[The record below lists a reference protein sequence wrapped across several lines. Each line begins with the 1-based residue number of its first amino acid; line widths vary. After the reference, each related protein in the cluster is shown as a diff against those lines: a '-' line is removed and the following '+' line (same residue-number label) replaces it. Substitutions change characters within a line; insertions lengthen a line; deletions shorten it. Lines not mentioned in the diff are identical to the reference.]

1 MMSNRKNYQQ
11 RQLFE
16 ELIVSDPNFLG
27 GKPFI
32 SGTHFSIEWV
42 VTKLFEGYTK
52 QDLLANFSLLYAEGI
67 DAAIAFVDT
76 LPPEHPLAKLL
87 QQYRLQQAGNSAQA
101 TGVTALYED
110 GEMAQLVR
118 EKIEARM
125 RLLDMPPEEAQKLAD
140 MTLYPQYW
148 SLRTENIKWEESI
161 PSRYGEETNS

>member
-1 MMSNRKNYQQ
+1 MMSDSKNYQQ
-11 RQLFE
+11 RQLVEDF
-16 ELIVSDPNFLG
+16 IVSDPNFLG

-32 SGTHFSIEWV
+32 SGTHFSVEWV
-42 VTKLFEGYTK
+42 VTKLLEGYTK
-52 QDLLANFSLLYAEGI
+52 QDLLTNFSLLYAEGI

-87 QQYRLQQAGNSAQA
+87 QQCRLQQASNSAQA
-101 TGVTALYED
+101 TGLTTLYED

-125 RLLDMPPEEAQKLAD
+125 QLLDMPPEEAQKLAD

-148 SLRTENIKWEESI
+148 SLRPENIKWEESI
-161 PSRYGEETNS
+161 PSRYGKETGS

>member
-1 MMSNRKNYQQ
+1 MISDSKNYQQ
-11 RQLFE
+11 RQLIE
-16 ELIVSDPNFLG
+16 KLIVSDSNFLG

-32 SGTHFSIEWV
+32 SGTHFSVEWV
-42 VTKLFEGYTK
+42 VTKLLEGYTK
-52 QDLLANFSLLYAEGI
+52 QDLLTNFSLLYAEGI

-76 LPPEHPLAKLL
+76 LPPEHPLAILL
-87 QQYRLQQAGNSAQA
+87 QQYRLQQADNSTQA
-101 TGVTALYED
+101 TGLTTLYED
-110 GEMAQLVR
+110 VEMAQLVR

-125 RLLDMPPEEAQKLAD
+125 QLLDMPPEEAQKLAD